1 MGAPFSQLPV
11 GHADNKMARIR
22 FGSRLAALTIGIGV
36 VVALWSYKPEGSLRD
51 PPVISSIRL
60 TPLEMEKPAVVA
72 QAKQAPLEPSA
83 PLPKAPALNEQPIP
97 PTMNLPLAERAMKP
111 RAQQSQALSPN
122 PAVAPPTNAPVPRIA
137 IAPGQTGQNAPS
149 VESVGAPS
157 TSSGN
162 AQSGPSPRLGNNA
175 LAIVRARECARLD
188 PRDRPSD
195 CPPNAELARLL
206 ASERGPKYRP
216 ENADGF
222 SRNETAWRGVPPPCL
237 DDGVNA
243 ALKGSKLC
251 VRVGTPPSRV
261 RSPREICLA
270 RGLGGC
276 EPPPS
281 QAAVDAALKQVKASE
296 SARPN

>member
-11 GHADNKMARIR
+11 GHADNEMARIR
-22 FGSRLAALTIGIGV
+22 FRSRLAALTIGFGV
-36 VVALWSYKPEGSLRD
+36 VVALWGYKPEGSLRE

-60 TPLEMEKPAVVA
+60 APLEMEKPAIVPQV
-72 QAKQAPLEPSA
+72 QQSPPEPGAPF
-83 PLPKAPALNEQPIP
+83 PKASASKEP
-97 PTMNLPLAERAMKP
+97 PTQSTVNSPVAERATRP
-111 RAQQSQALSPN
+111 RVQQSQASSNN
-122 PAVAPPTNAPVPRIA
+122 PDVNPPTNAPVPRIA

-149 VESVGAPS
+149 VESGGAPS

-162 AQSGPSPRLGNNA
+162 AQSGSSPRLGNNA

-281 QAAVDAALKQVKASE
+281 QAAVDAALTQVKASE
-296 SARPN
+296 NARPN